1 MYIMINPRNW
11 EDYLLLTEFVY
22 NNGYETSAKMI
33 PFEVLYGR
41 KCRTSVTWDRM
52 VDRLMLRPNL
62 LKDLE
67 QLVTKIQHNLK
78 EAQDRQKCYAD
89 KKRKD

>member
-1 MYIMINPRNW
+1 MYVMINPTNS
-11 EDYLLLTEFVY
+11 EDYLLLTDFVY
-22 NNGYETSAKMI
+22 NNGYPTSTKMI

-41 KCRTSVTWDRM
+41 KCRTPVTWDRM

-62 LKDLE
+62 LKYLE
-67 QLVTKIQHNLK
+67 QLVTKLQHNLK